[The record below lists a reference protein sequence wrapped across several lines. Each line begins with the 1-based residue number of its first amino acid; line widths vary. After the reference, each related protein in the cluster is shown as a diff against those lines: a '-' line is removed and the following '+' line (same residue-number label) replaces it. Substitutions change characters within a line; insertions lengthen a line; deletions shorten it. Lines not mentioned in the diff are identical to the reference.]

1 MIYTVYKVLQEG
13 SKQLLLVKQPES
25 DAFSISVYDEH
36 TGMTLMRL
44 QEPITLQLLKD
55 AIRII
60 ES

>member
-1 MIYTVYKVLQEG
+1 MIYTVYKVLQQD
-13 SKQLLLVKQPES
+13 SKQLLLVKQPDSE
-25 DAFSISVYDEH
+25 AFSISVYDEH
-36 TGMTLMRL
+36 TGTTLMRL

>member
-1 MIYTVYKVLQEG
+1 MIYTVYKVLQQD

-25 DAFSISVYDEH
+25 DSFSLSVYDEH
-36 TGMTLMRL
+36 TGTTIMRL